1 MLASGMPAGGMA
13 TGGMAAGDSELVGI
27 APASCPAMPPG
38 LDSLVI
44 TPDRSLFLRP
54 PTDLAADMRQE

>member
-1 MLASGMPAGGMA
+1 MA
-13 TGGMAAGDSELVGI
+13 TGGMAAGDSELAGI

-38 LDSLVI
+38 LDLLVI
-44 TPDRSLFLRP
+44 APDRSVFLRP